1 MKFRCLTVDFRARV
15 DDALSVVREA
25 REMHAILLALQL
37 FGVLPLFAVID
48 LEGVI
53 VAGYDGQFACVVKV
67 ERRHRSLG
75 IIGSEALDK
84 MARSIKISQRAGM
97 YKNAYPRRTE
107 ACNYIANFLGWRCTV
122 GGGGC

>member
-1 MKFRCLTVDFRARV
+1 MKFRCLTIDFRARV

-67 ERRHRSLG
+67 ERRH
-75 IIGSEALDK
+75 
-84 MARSIKISQRAGM
+84 
-97 YKNAYPRRTE
+97 
-107 ACNYIANFLGWRCTV
+107 
-122 GGGGC
+122 